1 MLIID
6 HGTELVAVE
15 PEVRDLHGA
24 DQELVEMVVL
34 EVRTIL
40 MVTATLI
47 QVVAEE
53 TGEDPQ
59 DHSHMAMEDLEA
71 VAELAAQV
79 EL

>member
-1 MLIID
+1 M
-6 HGTELVAVE
+6 ELVAVE

-24 DQELVEMVVL
+24 DQELAAQVEA
-34 EVRTIL
+34 EVQTIL

-47 QVVAEE
+47 QVVAVE

-59 DHSHMAMEDLEA
+59 DQAHMEMEDLEA
-71 VAELAAQV
+71 AAEPAAQV